1 MSRQVVA
8 ALDVGTNTAQLVV
21 ARVRPEDEGDGGY
34 EVLLERAEI
43 TRLGQGVDAT
53 GRLSEAGMARA
64 VEAIATFVE
73 DARRLGARLKDVAAC
88 ATSATRD
95 ATNGD
100 ALVRRVREACGG
112 LELEIISGEEEARLS
127 FLAVQGD
134 FGAASAHAPLVAIDV
149 GGGSTEVVVGPSHGP
164 ARFRHSAQVGSVR
177 LTERCFPA
185 EVAQT
190 TRGAI
195 PSDVQVNMRQRAR
208 AAFSEGGVTPAV
220 PGAQVIALA
229 ATATSLLAVHE
240 GLESTADPR
249 VHGGELTL
257 DAIRAT
263 VTRLAE
269 LTLAARQQV
278 RGLDPKRAEVIC
290 AGGIVL
296 EAALEALGVT
306 ACRVSDR
313 GLRWGL
319 LRDRFGRGASRVRT

>member
-21 ARVRPEDEGDGGY
+21 ARVLPGEDGGGGFD
-34 EVLLERAEI
+34 VLLERAEI

-53 GRLSEAGMARA
+53 GRLTEAGMARA

-73 DARRLGARLKDVAAC
+73 DALRLGATLKDVAAC

-100 ALVRRVREACGG
+100 AFVRRVRAACGG

-134 FGAASAHAPLVAIDV
+134 FGAASARAPLVAVDV
-149 GGGSTEVVVGPSHGP
+149 GGGSTEVVVGPSRGP

-177 LTERCFPA
+177 LTERCFPE

-190 TRGAI
+190 TRGVL
-195 PSDVQVNMRQRAR
+195 PPDVLVNMRQRAR
-208 AAFSEGGVTPAV
+208 AAFSEGGVTPV
-220 PGAQVIALA
+220 DPGAQVIALA
-229 ATATSLLAVHE
+229 ATATTLLAVHE
-240 GLESTADPR
+240 GLETTADPR
-249 VHGGELTL
+249 VHGGELTR

-263 VTRLAE
+263 VSRLAE
-269 LTLAARQQV
+269 RTLPERRQV

-296 EAALEALGVT
+296 EAALEALGVS

-319 LRDRFGRGASRVRT
+319 LRDRFGRGGSHLRR